1 MSIMYKYTR
10 QEVADK
16 MGISTRSVDRYIKAG
31 KLRAKKEGKVVYIKG
46 SDVENL
52 MGNGVKKQEVIVEP
66 KIVENFNKTEEKNIV
81 KNDEN
86 VSGTLGLI
94 YKDLKKELIKKD
106 EIIQNLSMRVG
117 KAEEIAK
124 NSVSLLDFKKSQYLL
139 EESKTGLL
147 KEVELLEKEKEKLSS
162 ELKYEKTSN
171 IILIIF
177 VVVLLV
183 LAGVLWFIQI

>member
-1 MSIMYKYTR
+1 MYKYTR

-16 MGISTRSVDRYIKAG
+16 MWISTRSVDRYIKAW
-31 KLRAKKEGKVVYIKG
+31 KLRAKKEWKVVYIKW

-52 MGNGVKKQEVIVEP
+52 MWNWVKKQEVIVEP

-86 VSGTLGLI
+86 VSWTLWLI

-106 EIIQNLSMRVG
+106 EIIQNLSMRVW

-139 EESKTGLL
+139 EESKTWLL
-147 KEVELLEKEKEKLSS
+147 KEVKLLEKEKEKLSS

-177 VVVLLV
+177 LVVLLV
-183 LAGVLWFIQI
+183 LAGLLWFIQI

>member
-16 MGISTRSVDRYIKAG
+16 MWISTRSVDRYIKAW
-31 KLRAKKEGKVVYIKG
+31 KLRAKKEWKVVYIKW

-52 MGNGVKKQEVIVEP
+52 MWNWVKKQEVIVEP

-86 VSGTLGLI
+86 VSWTLWLI

-106 EIIQNLSMRVG
+106 EIIQNLSMRVW

-139 EESKTGLL
+139 EESKTWLT

-171 IILIIF
+171 TILIIF